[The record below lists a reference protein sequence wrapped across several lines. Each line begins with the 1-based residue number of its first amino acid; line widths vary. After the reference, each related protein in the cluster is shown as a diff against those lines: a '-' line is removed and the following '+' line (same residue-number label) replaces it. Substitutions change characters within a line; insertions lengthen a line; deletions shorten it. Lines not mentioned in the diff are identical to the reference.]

1 MNLRTIDLFAG
12 CGGLS
17 LGFQN
22 AGFDI
27 FYAFDNWKPA
37 FEVYRDNFN
46 HPISDIDLGNNKNFD
61 EIKSLNPDI
70 IIGGPPCQDFSSA
83 GKRDETLG
91 RADLTIKFAEIVAL
105 SKPEW
110 FVMENVERI
119 KKSKVLKEVIQ
130 ILKDNGYGLSIEVL
144 DASYCGVPQARKRF
158 FMIGHLKSYDDFLKP
173 YFNKK
178 LSTKRMSVYDYLGD
192 SLGIEYY
199 YRHPRSYMRRGVFSI
214 YESSPTIRGVNRP
227 IPKNYKKHPGDPVEI
242 SEGVRPLT
250 TIERSYI
257 QTFPFSFKFKGTK
270 TQMEQMIGNAVPVK
284 LAEFVGESLIEYM
297 KDYYSGKIEL
307 VKQLPIVFE
316 TK

>member
-1 MNLRTIDLFAG
+1 
-12 CGGLS
+12 
-17 LGFQN
+17 
-22 AGFDI
+22 
-27 FYAFDNWKPA
+27 
-37 FEVYRDNFN
+37 
-46 HPISDIDLGNNKNFD
+46 
-61 EIKSLNPDI
+61 
-70 IIGGPPCQDFSSA
+70 
-83 GKRDETLG
+83 
-91 RADLTIKFAEIVAL
+91 
-105 SKPEW
+105 
-110 FVMENVERI
+110 
-119 KKSKVLKEVIQ
+119 
-130 ILKDNGYGLSIEVL
+130 
-144 DASYCGVPQARKRF
+144 
-158 FMIGHLKSYDDFLKP
+158 MIGHLKSYDDFLKP